1 MCLTSD
7 STLKIKKEV
16 KFNEA
21 ANSFHNV
28 VAYSKI
34 YGWLPSMK
42 VATSKGWKDVSA
54 RACHFTGKSAEV
66 LKARLARRGKTHNQH
81 DIDVYRR
88 TMLRIVNAGDERTL
102 VAPSSVNSLI
112 ASLYDEPSHG

>member
-1 MCLTSD
+1 MDLITQSLDLENSKPVATPGVKNPDPGLEAEKCSGDDDTGPKDILELFCALTSD

-54 RACHFTGKSAEV
+54 RACHFTGKSA
-66 LKARLARRGKTHNQH
+66 
-81 DIDVYRR
+81 
-88 TMLRIVNAGDERTL
+88 
-102 VAPSSVNSLI
+102 
-112 ASLYDEPSHG
+112 